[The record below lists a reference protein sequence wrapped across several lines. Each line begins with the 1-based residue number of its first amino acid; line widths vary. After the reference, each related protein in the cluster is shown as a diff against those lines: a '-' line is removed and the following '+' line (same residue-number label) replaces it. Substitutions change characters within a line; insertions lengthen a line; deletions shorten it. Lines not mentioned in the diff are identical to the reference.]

1 MVYNLECKKYDKAI
15 KFANELRNSKYNSF
29 ETIRLFKLHGS
40 IDQYIQGEEILKKDI
55 LFPTKTVNGKE
66 LLESMIYPMREKEV
80 YKDLFFELFTRLKT
94 SLLSEEICI
103 IIGYSFGDEHIRNIF
118 LDAVKRNQKI
128 KILFGDKNPDQV
140 MKDLEP
146 IKDNIIPIEG
156 EFGKDTFFERL
167 KEELQKYK
175 SNN

>member
-1 MVYNLECKKYDKAI
+1 M
-15 KFANELRNSKYNSF
+15 
-29 ETIRLFKLHGS
+29 
-40 IDQYIQGEEILKKDI
+40 
-55 LFPTKTVNGKE
+55 NGKE